1 MLPRM
6 MAVARA
12 ELRFGFRRGWPV
24 VGTVAVVLV
33 VSAFALYVGYM
44 NTQDMPQGIPQE
56 VFREYAATVG
66 ALALAGAW
74 PVFEWLALVI
84 LPIVTA
90 QAIPSDRQL
99 GVDEILRSQP
109 LTGGT
114 YLAGK
119 VLGMLS
125 AVLLTGGIIGMV
137 HVLLH
142 FLLVGPI
149 HSPFYLEM
157 TLLSAL
163 PLLIWASAIGVLAG
177 CFLRTRRAAILI
189 GVVVGLAGPPS
200 WSLAFRPPPDLP
212 FYVPHLSL
220 LSRQPASDFVLQQY
234 GMLPSWVPPVTVE
247 ELVRSYVLA
256 LMILLVATI
265 AARLWLFWKENI

>member
-33 VSAFALYVGYM
+33 VSAFALYVGHM
-44 NTQDMPQGIPQE
+44 MARDMPQGMPNE
-56 VFREYAATVG
+56 MYAPTVG
-66 ALALAGAW
+66 ALGLAGAW
-74 PVFEWLALVI
+74 PVFEWLALVV

-99 GVDEILRSQP
+99 GVDELLRSQP

-119 VLGMLS
+119 VLGMLA
-125 AVLLTGGIIGMV
+125 AVLLTGGIVAMV

-142 FLLVGPI
+142 FLLIGPI
-149 HSPFYLEM
+149 HSAFYLEM

-189 GVVVGLAGPPS
+189 GILVGLAGPPS
-200 WSLAFRPPPDLP
+200 WSLAFRPPPDPP
-212 FYVPHLSL
+212 FYVPHLTL
-220 LSRQPASDFVLQQY
+220 LSRQPASDFVLQHY

-247 ELVRSYVLA
+247 ELVQSYALA
-256 LMILLVATI
+256 LMILLIATI
-265 AARLWLFWKENI
+265 AARLWLLWKENI

>member
-1 MLPRM
+1 MKVLPRM
-6 MAVARA
+6 VAVART

-33 VSAFALYVGYM
+33 VSVFALYVGHM
-44 NTQDMPQGIPQE
+44 MARDMPQGMPNE
-56 VFREYAATVG
+56 MYAPMVG
-66 ALALAGAW
+66 ALGLAGAW

-90 QAIPSDRQL
+90 QAIPSDRQM
-99 GVDEILRSQP
+99 GVDELLRSQP

-119 VLGMLS
+119 VLGMLA
-125 AVLLTGGIIGMV
+125 AVLLTGGIVAMV

-149 HSPFYLEM
+149 HAAFYLEM

-163 PLLIWASAIGVLAG
+163 PLLIWASAIGVLVG

-189 GVVVGLAGPPS
+189 GILVGLAGPPS
-200 WSLAFRPPPDLP
+200 WSLAFRPPPDPP

-247 ELVRSYVLA
+247 ELVQSYALA

-265 AARLWLFWKENI
+265 AARLWLLWKENI

>member
-6 MAVARA
+6 MAVART
-12 ELRFGFRRGWPV
+12 ELRFGLRRGWPV

-33 VSAFALYVGYM
+33 VSAFALYVGHM
-44 NTQDMPQGIPQE
+44 MARDMPQGMPKE
-56 VFREYAATVG
+56 MFREHAPTVG
-66 ALALAGAW
+66 ALGLAGAW
-74 PVFEWLALVI
+74 PVFEWLALVV

-99 GVDEILRSQP
+99 GVDEILNSQP

-119 VLGMLS
+119 VLGMLA

-142 FLLVGPI
+142 FLLVGPL
-149 HSPFYLEM
+149 HSAFYLEM

-200 WSLAFRPPPDLP
+200 WSLAFRPPPDPP

-220 LSRQPASDFVLQQY
+220 LSRQPASDFVLQHY

-247 ELVRSYVLA
+247 ELAQSYFLA
-256 LMILLVATI
+256 LMILLVATV